1 MTVDILNIVHI
12 PPHKNNETKI
22 EDAAVRYL
30 CAGWYILIAFTALIG
45 DTIILTASIRHNAI
59 KLHEVLVAFIQHI
72 AVTDLIASVI
82 WLLPSAVSLIANKW
96 VLGVFICN
104 IRTPIGSL
112 GNQAAR
118 LLICGMT
125 TSKLLMLRYP
135 LRSVSWSAG
144 QAHKLCAGI
153 WFLSGI
159 SCTSFSVNQIRGIF
173 DFRAY
178 VCMFDIKSRTQF
190 NVIQPIVSTVITL
203 IPSLVIV
210 LTGSMILGLAGRV
223 ARQARQGLRW
233 QGVLTVV
240 LTATFYV
247 ISFLPRAVYHM
258 AEPLVRKGP
267 LTPYH
272 FMVTYYRLGLVLLSF
287 NNVSNLFIYCL
298 AVASFRDFLRNRFQ
312 RLICQNQGETLNL
325 PPIHFICTYLNLLTL
340 AFKTL

>member
-30 CAGWYILIAFTALIG
+30 WAGWYILIAFTALIG

-59 KLHEVLVAFIQHI
+59 KLHEVMVVFIQHI
-72 AVTDLIASVI
+72 VVTDLIASVI
-82 WLLPSAVSLIANKW
+82 WLLPSAVSLVANKW

-178 VCMFDIKSRTQF
+178 VCMFDVKSQTQF

-233 QGVLTVV
+233 QGILTVV
-240 LTATFYV
+240 LTAAFYV
-247 ISFLPRAVYHM
+247 ISYLPRAVYHI
-258 AEPLVRKGP
+258 AVPFVKKSP
-267 LTPYH
+267 TTPH
-272 FMVTYYRLGLVLLSF
+272 PFMVICNRWSLLFLSV
-287 NNVSNLFIYCL
+287 NIVSNFFIYCL
-298 AVASFRDFLRNRFQ
+298 AVSSFRDFLRKRFQ
-312 RLICQNQGETLNL
+312 RLICKDHGETLPFCAL
-325 PPIHFICTYLNLLTL
+325 MV
-340 AFKTL
+340 